1 MTRKEFPKKME
12 RMLRALETDL
22 AGRVQFTAQLR
33 GMIGEIA
40 QFAREEGAE
49 DLPAGEELD
58 RDALMKLVVREMM
71 DPYTEEE
78 RDENCL
84 RLLLRLDEELQRP
97 KSMLQS
103 K

>member
-1 MTRKEFPKKME
+1 
-12 RMLRALETDL
+12 
-22 AGRVQFTAQLR
+22 
-33 GMIGEIA
+33 MIGEIA

-97 KSMLQS
+97 RSELQS

>member
-1 MTRKEFPKKME
+1 
-12 RMLRALETDL
+12 
-22 AGRVQFTAQLR
+22 
-33 GMIGEIA
+33 MIGEIA
-40 QFAREEGAE
+40 RFAKEEGVE

-58 RDALMKLVVREMM
+58 RDALMKLVVREVM

-84 RLLLRLDEELQRP
+84 RLLLRLDKELQRP
-97 KSMLQS
+97 RSVLQS